1 MRALTCPKCGAPVE
15 LDDDGGLASCPFCGS
30 TLAPTRAVPRA
41 SGAERAGEEPE
52 LQVGAPVVIDLRG
65 HRAAARGVAWMVML
79 FLAAIFGFTG
89 WMVWKS
95 VASAT
100 AGMKSAFD
108 AAGVGLPGTSRPRK
122 PAELA
127 AITGHL
133 GWLELDA
140 APPPASTGGFGALD
154 PVAALPWAVAIAQAW
169 APDAAIERVD
179 VTRLRPDGT
188 VNVAD
193 DAEAEVTYRFV
204 SPARIA
210 DYRRRA
216 ELSTRA
222 EAEAELFVQLA
233 GGKLTALILRGTPDD
248 EPAPPYPK
256 VLPTTELARRLARD
270 ERFQRPFLQGYL
282 IRLEREGW
290 VWYLSPLS
298 RGESLPRVRATDAR
312 PWPYR

>member
-1 MRALTCPKCGAPVE
+1 MRALTCPKCGAPIE
-15 LDDDGGLASCPFCGS
+15 LPDEGELLSCPYCAS

-41 SGAERAGEEPE
+41 GGDVR
-52 LQVGAPVVIDLRG
+52 VGAPVVIDLRG
-65 HRAAARGVAWMVML
+65 HRTAAKGVAWMVLL
-79 FLAAIFGFTG
+79 FLAAIFGFVG
-89 WMVWKS
+89 WVVWKS
-95 VASAT
+95 VSTAT
-100 AGMKSAFD
+100 AGMKSAFES
-108 AAGVGLPGTSRPRK
+108 AGVRLPVGGSRTRK

-127 AITGHL
+127 AVTGNV

-140 APPPASTGGFGALD
+140 APPPAATGGFGALD
-154 PVAALPWAVAIAQAW
+154 AVSALPWAVSIAQAW
-169 APDAAIERVD
+169 APDAAIDRVD

-193 DAEAEVTYRFV
+193 DAEAEVMYRFL
-204 SPARIA
+204 SPARVA

-222 EAEAELFVQLA
+222 ESEHELFLKLA
-233 GGKLTALILRGTPDD
+233 GGRMTVLVVRGTPGD
-248 EPAPPYPK
+248 EATPPYPK
-256 VLPTTELARRLARD
+256 VLTTVELARRLAGD
-270 ERFQRPFLQGYL
+270 ERFRRPFLQGYL

-290 VWYLSPLS
+290 VWYLSPLA